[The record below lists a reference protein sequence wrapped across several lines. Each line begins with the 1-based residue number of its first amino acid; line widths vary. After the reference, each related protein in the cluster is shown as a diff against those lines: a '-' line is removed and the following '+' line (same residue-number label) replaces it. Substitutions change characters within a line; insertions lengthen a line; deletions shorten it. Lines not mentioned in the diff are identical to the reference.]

1 LDGRRTTAGRPNALY
16 DHAAYTTITRTLLWK
31 AKALKVYY
39 SRALLTA
46 RTRNW
51 MRLEIFAK
59 RDDKTREMPAQSPF
73 VGRRVE

>member
-1 LDGRRTTAGRPNALY
+1 
-16 DHAAYTTITRTLLWK
+16 
-31 AKALKVYY
+31 
-39 SRALLTA
+39 
-46 RTRNW
+46 